1 MKISQFT
8 SLLPYGNEFF
18 LHNGFTDNYLI
29 VLPLLKDLFIAGK
42 SEGIDNLQEV
52 HPKFYEALVE
62 GGYIVENESN
72 EVEQV
77 KEVSRLVDLNES
89 IYRLTINPTMN
100 CNFKCW
106 YCYETHVKGSRM
118 SNDIIERTNS
128 FITQTA
134 KSPALKDFSLSWF
147 GGEPLLYFEDIVL
160 PIMKHFNEVCAAN
173 GINGGISFTT
183 NAYLVTESMA
193 KLLKENKTQHMQV
206 TLDGA
211 EQDHDLV
218 RYVNASKG
226 SYKQI
231 LRNIKTMLQEGIRI
245 TMRINYTL
253 SKIERC
259 LDIIDDINDITEAQ
273 RDLLLID
280 FHRVWQDKGED
291 IEDMTHYVI
300 NKFQSAG
307 LPVRSNLSM
316 NNLRD
321 SCYADKKNS
330 CTINYNGDIFKCTA
344 RDFTTVKREGYI
356 SELGEIVWEN
366 DSLNKRLSAKFNNK
380 PCLECRILP
389 LCNGGCSQHAVD
401 NLGKGDY
408 CVNGFD
414 EKQKDKIIIGKFEEA
429 LILNEKRRLLEE
441 SQKTVL
447 LPSS

>member
-8 SLLPYGNEFF
+8 SLLPYGNGFF
-18 LHNGFTDNYLI
+18 LHNGLTDNYL
-29 VLPLLKDLFIAGK
+29 LLHPLLKDMFIAGK
-42 SEGIDNLQEV
+42 TEGIDNLQGI
-52 HPKFYEALVE
+52 HPKFYEALEE
-62 GGYIVENESN
+62 GGYIVDEEID
-72 EVEQV
+72 EVEKV
-77 KEVSRLVDLNES
+77 KEISRIVDLNDS

-118 SNDIIERTNS
+118 SQDIIERTNT
-128 FITQTA
+128 FISLTA
-134 KSPALKDFSLSWF
+134 KNPSLKDFSLSWF

-160 PIMKHFNEVCAAN
+160 PIMKHFNEVCN
-173 GINGGISFTT
+173 KNSIQGGISFTT
-183 NAYLVTESMA
+183 NAYLVTEKMA
-193 KLLKENKTQHMQV
+193 ELLKENGTQHMQV

-211 EQDHDLV
+211 EEDHDLV

-231 LRNIKTMLQEGIRI
+231 LANIKTLLSKGIRV
-245 TMRINYTL
+245 TVRINYTL

-259 LDIIDDINDITEAQ
+259 LSIISDISDLSEEQ
-273 RDLLLID
+273 KSLLLID

-291 IEDMTHYVI
+291 VIDMTHTVI
-300 NKFQSAG
+300 NEFQNAG

-356 SELGEIVWEN
+356 NESGELVWEN

-401 NLGKGDY
+401 NLGKAEY
-408 CVNGFD
+408 CVNNFD
-414 EKQKDKIIIGKFEEA
+414 EKQKDKIIIGKFEQTLLA
-429 LILNEKRRLLEE
+429 NEKLKLE
-441 SQKTVL
+441 KAI
-447 LPSS
+447 